1 MWSAGAPAHPAA
13 NLVFACLICWELEKK
28 KKKKVS
34 SGTPRFQPGADV
46 WVCLGELAREELGEL
61 EFGEQPLALL
71 LGCLR
76 REKSSCDLSR
86 FESHPGSLPAPGR
99 APALLAPADTE
110 LERSA
115 LPSSGGCFTHC
126 R

>member
-1 MWSAGAPAHPAA
+1 MVCWCPSTPSCKSGVCLL
-13 NLVFACLICWELEKK
+13 NLLGTGKK